1 LTQKIDGKIAKY
13 ISLLFT
19 GTLFLHYTARSS
31 QNGISF
37 FGSACFSS
45 SKQKLLSIFILT
57 LTYIGMVALELIIA
71 APFALLMIGY
81 DSLSIQIG
89 YLALVLAT
97 LSQVR

>member
-1 LTQKIDGKIAKY
+1 
-13 ISLLFT
+13 
-19 GTLFLHYTARSS
+19 
-31 QNGISF
+31 
-37 FGSACFSS
+37 
-45 SKQKLLSIFILT
+45 
-57 LTYIGMVALELIIA
+57 MVALELIIA